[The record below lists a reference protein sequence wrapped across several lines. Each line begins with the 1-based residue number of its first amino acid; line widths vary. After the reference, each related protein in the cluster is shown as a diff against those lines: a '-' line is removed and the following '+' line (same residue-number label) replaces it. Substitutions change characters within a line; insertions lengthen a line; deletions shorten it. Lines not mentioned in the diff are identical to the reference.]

1 MKNHELQFTLED
13 ILPKFTPTMQNK
25 ILHSVDLVRKAER
38 LALSYDP
45 ENGYYNTFSGGKDS
59 QCLYHIVKLAGVTH
73 KTHMNLTSVDPPEV
87 IRFVRMQYPDVEL
100 IKPKDSIFNI
110 AVKRRILP
118 TMRVRWCC
126 EEYKEMAGAGKV
138 TLIGIRHSESARR
151 AKRNEVEISS
161 RKFSG
166 DLGGLETYRKEQ
178 TTKPRRGRN
187 AKAEPVTIV
196 NADGERVLGCIHG
209 KETLLISPIIDWTD
223 DDVWTFLNTLG
234 IAHCELYDQGW
245 HRIGC
250 INCPMSSTK
259 QKMKENERWPHV
271 KRNWIRAIKAIRRG
285 GVFFSTATWGGQN
298 SAPSQKAMSGG
309 TSPATSHPAQASA
322 GGCVAEHYPPQR
334 QRVNTGLWAG
344 FSNGSSSDRL
354 TEEQENEIAENIY
367 DWWVSGKGYKQWYS
381 EKFLQQK
388 LDFGNE

>member
-1 MKNHELQFTLED
+1 
-13 ILPKFTPTMQNK
+13 MQKK

-87 IRFVRMQYPDVEL
+87 IRFFVRMQYPDVEL

-166 DLGGLETYRKEQ
+166 DLVGLETYRKEQ
-178 TTKPRRGRN
+178 ASRSRRGRN

-209 KETLLISPIIDWTD
+209 KETLLVSPIIDWTD

-285 GVFFSTATWGGQN
+285 GQN
-298 SAPSQKAMSGG
+298 GTPSQKAMSGG
-309 TSPATSHPAQASA
+309 TSPATSHPVQASA
-322 GGCVAEHYPPQR
+322 NGCVAELPPPNGNASTRDFGQ
-334 QRVNTGLWAG
+334 G
-344 FSNGSSSDRL
+344 FPTAPRL
-354 TEEQENEIAENIY
+354 TA
-367 DWWVSGKGYKQWYS
+367 
-381 EKFLQQK
+381 
-388 LDFGNE
+388 